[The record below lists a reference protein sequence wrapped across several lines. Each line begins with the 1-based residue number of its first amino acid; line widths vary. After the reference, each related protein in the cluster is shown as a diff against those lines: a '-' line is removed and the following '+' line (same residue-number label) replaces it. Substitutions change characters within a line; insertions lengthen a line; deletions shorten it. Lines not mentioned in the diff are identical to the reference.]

1 MMNEIILNGVSSSE
15 IQGLIIQTL
24 PPISKPLIRTQIE
37 EIDGRDGDIVTPLG
51 FAAYDKTFD
60 IGLSYNYDIDDII
73 AFFNSEGTV
82 IFSNEG
88 GKYYNYQILEQ
99 IDFEKL
105 IRFKTATVTMHIQ
118 PFKYSSVEVMKTF
131 NTGLITLNNYSREL
145 NGILLTA
152 TNELI
157 TISGTPTAA
166 TEFYVPINTIT
177 LDEGEYTLNAYSIGN
192 SPNSCSIRVIYNS
205 PSNANSFGG
214 TYITMQ
220 NDTTVT
226 LSSVLQESKTYNY
239 IYFHITAGA
248 RVDFTLNLSLIKNG
262 NTDLVIRNTGNYIS
276 KPTMTIYGSG
286 TINFSLNNNQIFVIN
301 LGSEGYITIDS
312 SQMEAYKNGVLKN
325 RLVTGNYD
333 NFVLDVGKN
342 DISFTGDVTRIEIE
356 NYSRWL

>member
-1 MMNEIILNGVSSSE
+1 MNEIILNGVNSSE

-88 GKYYNYQILEQ
+88 DKYYNYQILEQ

-145 NGILLTA
+145 NGLLLTA

-166 TEFYVPINTIT
+166 TEFYVPINTIN
-177 LDEGEYTLNAYSIGN
+177 LEEGEYTLNAYSIGT

-214 TYITMQ
+214 TYITLQ

-239 IYFHITAGA
+239 IYFYITAGA
-248 RVDFTLNLSLIKNG
+248 GVDFTLNLSLIKNG

-301 LGSEGYITIDS
+301 LGSEGYITINS

-325 RLVTGNYD
+325 RLVTGDYD